1 MSPIASPE
9 MSTRLS
15 LGLSPLQTPQVP
27 TPPASQTGSPGED
40 EENGTLV
47 SVSTTFFP
55 GAALDPGALADLVVL
70 SSDSVFFYVSSH
82 RLLRASENA
91 FNFLLPVPPKK
102 EGEGPGHILSLHE
115 HSTVINVLLHTIYN
129 MPVGHY
135 SPATETM
142 IAAVHAMATYGIPA
156 KTHVAPSTPLFNALL
171 ANASSSPVEI
181 YALAASYD
189 LYDLAMSISPH
200 LLSFP
205 LSSLT
210 DDIVKKVGPV
220 YLKRLFFLHLGR
232 VDALKRLLLPPPH
245 PHAPTSSC
253 DSTDQKKLTR
263 AWALA
268 SAYLAWDARPDLS
281 TASIEAALAPLAVHL
296 SCDLCKISLRER
308 INNLL
313 VQWSVVKRTI

>member
-27 TPPASQTGSPGED
+27 TPPVRSPFVSTVPPQLTFFPQASQTGSPGED

-156 KTHVAPSTPLFNALL
+156 NTHAAPSTLLFNALL

-268 SAYLAWDARPDLS
+268 SAYLAWDARPG
-281 TASIEAALAPLAVHL
+281 TLAFSFDDQAGVFLTWL
-296 SCDLCKISLRER
+296 TFTS
-308 INNLL
+308 
-313 VQWSVVKRTI
+313 Q